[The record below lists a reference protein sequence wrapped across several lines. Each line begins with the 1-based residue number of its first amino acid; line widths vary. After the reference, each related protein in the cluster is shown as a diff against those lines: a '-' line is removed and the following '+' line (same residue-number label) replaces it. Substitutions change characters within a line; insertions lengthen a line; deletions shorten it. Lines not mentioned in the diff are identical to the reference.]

1 MEKKVILLLIDSLM
15 WETVEKGIS
24 DGSTP
29 AIKFLVERG
38 RVWKDTVTVFPT
50 MTASVDSS
58 LLTGVYPD
66 RHKVP
71 GLIWYDPITKGMVNY
86 VNGWKSVLKIG
97 VVKTAH
103 SLLHDLNEKHLSRE
117 VSTLFEELSR
127 RDISSAAINAV
138 VHRGPVEHRLR
149 VPFLLRLITGTT
161 LEKPIFGPE
170 WITLGAL
177 LPTEVN
183 RKVSWWVR
191 GPFKRY
197 GINDAYAVEAL
208 LHHLSLPSPPRFFF
222 VYLSDHDHQVHKS
235 TPIHALP
242 SLRKVDE
249 KITRILDFFP
259 SWEEAIRQAVFLV
272 VGDHGQTPI
281 GREKRHH
288 IDLDRLLSSFSTL
301 PLGKRV
307 KNEELVY
314 ANNERMVFLYPLK
327 EGILERLISHLGR
340 EEKIDL
346 IAWKEKGGV
355 ALRQRGGGERIRF
368 WPEGAWKDPYGREWG
383 IDGEMP
389 KEVALVKGEHILF
402 DEYPDLFSR
411 LYGALY
417 CQEIPMVV
425 VTAAP
430 GYEFKSRFYPSHL
443 GGSSHGSLHRF
454 DSYVPLIIT
463 GADLPYPTPP
473 RLIDVKEYILRLL
486 SPSS

>member
-1 MEKKVILLLIDSLM
+1 MRRKDHKHDLWSEKMEKKVILLLIDSLM

-127 RDISSAAINAV
+127 RGISSAAINAV

-208 LHHLSLPSPPRFFF
+208 LHHLSLPSPSPLFFR
-222 VYLSDHDHQVHKS
+222 LSFRS
-235 TPIHALP
+235 
-242 SLRKVDE
+242 
-249 KITRILDFFP
+249 
-259 SWEEAIRQAVFLV
+259 
-272 VGDHGQTPI
+272 
-281 GREKRHH
+281 
-288 IDLDRLLSSFSTL
+288 
-301 PLGKRV
+301 
-307 KNEELVY
+307 
-314 ANNERMVFLYPLK
+314 
-327 EGILERLISHLGR
+327 
-340 EEKIDL
+340 
-346 IAWKEKGGV
+346 
-355 ALRQRGGGERIRF
+355 
-368 WPEGAWKDPYGREWG
+368 
-383 IDGEMP
+383 
-389 KEVALVKGEHILF
+389 
-402 DEYPDLFSR
+402 
-411 LYGALY
+411 
-417 CQEIPMVV
+417 
-425 VTAAP
+425 
-430 GYEFKSRFYPSHL
+430 
-443 GGSSHGSLHRF
+443 
-454 DSYVPLIIT
+454 
-463 GADLPYPTPP
+463 
-473 RLIDVKEYILRLL
+473 
-486 SPSS
+486 